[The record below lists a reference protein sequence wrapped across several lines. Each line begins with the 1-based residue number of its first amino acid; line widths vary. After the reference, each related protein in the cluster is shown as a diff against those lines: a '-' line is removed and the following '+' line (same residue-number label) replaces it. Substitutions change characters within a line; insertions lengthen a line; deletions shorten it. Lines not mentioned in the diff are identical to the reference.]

1 MSAEALRRAT
11 MWCIDRSSVQAHL
24 QQLPAPIDHRSAG
37 HRPGQRDAS
46 NGWTHEDFQE
56 EHGIMEHTR
65 PMGSLIGFDAD
76 AVSSRSAVNRGR
88 RATDRA
94 EAFAEVYD
102 LAAYANSGSR
112 SAARVSEPQGA
123 GASPSTSGGLSTS
136 DRAAADRLYM
146 HLTTGG
152 TWLRVSEEANGRVIM
167 RLHDAAGAPVRE
179 LSITELAGDDGPEVA

>member
-1 MSAEALRRAT
+1 MVCGRASIRCDD
-11 MWCIDRSSVQAHL
+11 WLSVQSRL
-24 QQLPAPIDHRSAG
+24 QPERQTLDHRGAE
-37 HRPGQRDAS
+37 HRFGMRVAS
-46 NGWTHEDFQE
+46 NGWMREDFQE
-56 EHGIMEHTR
+56 ERGIMEHTR

-76 AVSSRSAVNRGR
+76 AVSSRGAVNRGR

-94 EAFAEVYD
+94 EAFAEIYD
-102 LAAYANSGSR
+102 LAAYADSGSR
-112 SAARVSEPQGA
+112 SQARVSEPA
-123 GASPSTSGGLSTS
+123 RPAEHAPASGGLSAS

-152 TWLRVSEEANGRVIM
+152 TWLRVSEEADGRVIM

>member
-1 MSAEALRRAT
+1 MR
-11 MWCIDRSSVQAHL
+11 V
-24 QQLPAPIDHRSAG
+24 
-37 HRPGQRDAS
+37 AS
-46 NGWTHEDFQE
+46 NGWMREDFQE
-56 EHGIMEHTR
+56 ERGIMEHTR

-76 AVSSRSAVNRGR
+76 AVSSRGAVNRGR

-94 EAFAEVYD
+94 EAFAEIYD

-112 SAARVSEPQGA
+112 NEARVSEPATTA
-123 GASPSTSGGLSTS
+123 GHAPASGGLSAA

-152 TWLRVSEEANGRVIM
+152 TWLRVSEEADGRVIM

>member
-1 MSAEALRRAT
+1 MHPRL
-11 MWCIDRSSVQAHL
+11 
-24 QQLPAPIDHRSAG
+24 
-37 HRPGQRDAS
+37 RDAS
-46 NGWTHEDFQE
+46 NGWMREDFQE
-56 EHGIMEHTR
+56 ERGIMEHTR

-76 AVSSRSAVNRGR
+76 AVSSRGAVNHGR

-94 EAFAEVYD
+94 EAFAEIYD
-102 LAAYANSGSR
+102 LAAYASSGSK
-112 SAARVSEPQGA
+112 ADARVSEPAPGA
-123 GASPSTSGGLSTS
+123 GPAPTSGGLSAA